1 MAVTSPRTRS
11 TPVSAKA
18 LPNNWQP
25 VLPRVALESGK
36 LKDNVLNGLSHALV
50 VFPASLL
57 ASGALPNGLP
67 GANLLKSVLG
77 RQRKKPAALLRV
89 AAGPGKM
96 PVEPLLPEA
105 TLAGGGLIRWL
116 ALDLDAA
123 TFLRQQ
129 QLRQALSGLLAEQPA
144 RLDIVFHGSAGFVAG
159 AMPDAAYVAAVNRM
173 ALPKT
178 VAGEKP
184 AKSASLAKPAKLP
197 EVRLW
202 VGGRD
207 QAFLKASLASALAR
221 AQANTLTRALCVLP
235 PNQLTP
241 GSFRA
246 LIPSQ
251 IKGLGIQCDT
261 YDVAQLK
268 KMKAG
273 AFLAVAQG
281 SPEQDAAIVHLS
293 YVPKIKPVKRNPK
306 EKAALAPVPRV
317 ALVGKGICFD
327 TGGHNLKPARYMAG
341 MHEDMAGAA
350 VALSVI
356 QAAARL
362 QLPVRIDAWLALSRN
377 DIGPG
382 AYRQGDVVTALN
394 GNTIEIVHTD
404 AEGRMVLADT
414 LTLAAASKPDVVL
427 DFATLTGSMT
437 TALGNRMSGFFS
449 TQRQLGERLEAAGAV
464 AGERLMPFVMP
475 DDYDSALESQVADI
489 KQCTLDGEADHIL
502 AARFLN
508 LFVGNVAWMHLD
520 LSAATCKGGLGGVG
534 TDTTGFGTTLT
545 IEFLQT
551 LATQGL
557 PRSSPVF
564 RD

>member
-1 MAVTSPRTRS
+1 MPATSPRPRATRS
-11 TPVSAKA
+11 STNV
-18 LPNNWQP
+18 LPADWQP
-25 VLPRVALESGK
+25 LLPRVFLESGK
-36 LKDNVLNGLSHALV
+36 LKDSVLNELTHVLV
-50 VFPASLL
+50 LFPASLL
-57 ASGALPNGLP
+57 AGGQLPQGLP
-67 GANLLKSVLG
+67 GGALLKQILG

-89 AAGPGKM
+89 AAAGGKM
-96 PVEPLLPEA
+96 PQEALVPEA
-105 TLAGGGLIRWL
+105 TTLGGGLIRWL
-116 ALDLDAA
+116 AFDPDAS
-123 TFLRQQ
+123 TFLRHQ

-144 RLDIVFHGSAGFVAG
+144 RLDVVFYGSAGFVAS
-159 AMPDAAYVAAVNRM
+159 AMPDAAYVAAVNRVAM
-173 ALPKT
+173 PKT
-178 VAGEKP
+178 VAIDKTTK
-184 AKSASLAKPAKLP
+184 AASTAKPGKM
-197 EVRLW
+197 EEIRLW
-202 VGGRD
+202 VGARD
-207 QAFLKASLASALAR
+207 QAFLTASLADAMAR
-221 AQANTLTRALCVLP
+221 AEANTLTRALCILP

-241 GSFRA
+241 GSFRS
-246 LIPSQ
+246 LIPAQ
-251 IKGLGIQCDT
+251 IKGLNIRCDT

-293 YVPKIKPVKRNPK
+293 YVPKVKSAKRDPKDKSATPVLPH
-306 EKAALAPVPRV
+306 V

-350 VALSVI
+350 IVLSVI
-356 QAAARL
+356 QAAARS

-394 GNTIEIVHTD
+394 GRTIEIMHTD

-414 LTLAAASKPDVVL
+414 LTLATAAKPDLVL

-437 TALGNRMSGFFS
+437 TALGNRMSGFFATHRS
-449 TQRQLGERLEAAGAV
+449 LGAQLEAAGVA

-508 LFVGNVAWMHLD
+508 LFVGDAAWLHVD
-520 LSAATCKGGLGGVG
+520 LSAATCKGGLGAIG
-534 TDTTGFGTTLT
+534 TDTTGFGAAITVQY
-545 IEFLQT
+545 LQSI
-551 LATQGL
+551 AAQGL
-557 PRSSPVF
+557 PRSLSSF
-564 RD
+564 